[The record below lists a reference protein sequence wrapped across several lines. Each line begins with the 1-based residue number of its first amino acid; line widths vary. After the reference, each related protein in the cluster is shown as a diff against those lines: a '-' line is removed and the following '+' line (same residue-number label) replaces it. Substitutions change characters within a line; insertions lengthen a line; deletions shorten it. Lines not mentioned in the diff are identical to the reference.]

1 MKAYTILFFLFSV
14 FLVSQ
19 ELPKQPNIIF
29 IFADDWGYGDL
40 SIHNSSFVK
49 TPNIDRMAK
58 EGMDFQAFS
67 VLNPVCSPSRVAVIT
82 GQYPARHSVHGHFAT
97 VASHE
102 KRNMPDWLN
111 PNVVM
116 LPRLLQQ
123 GGYKTAHFGKW
134 HLTNTHVPDGPSPTE
149 YGYDEFACFNVSPK
163 FKQLHPDHS
172 IDKAIQFITTNKDK
186 PFFVNLWIHETHT
199 PHYPKQEFLKNYA
212 TLDEQKRVYAAIVE
226 EADNK
231 IGLIMDTLVSLGIDK
246 NTLVIFSSD
255 NGPEF
260 TGAEKELM
268 DNSTG
273 KGLGTYFSVGETAGL
288 KGRKRSLFAGGTRVP
303 FIVRWPGVV
312 KGGRVDKSSH
322 LSAVDLLPT
331 FCELAGID
339 LPENYLPDGESFVD
353 LLRGNEFK
361 RTKPIFWQWK
371 FFNPRKDFWP
381 SAAIQEG
388 KWKLYVNQKK
398 EQKALF
404 NLDQDWA
411 EQYDLSDQNS
421 KIVESLIEKIQSWE
435 DTLPTSPPE
444 HCFSAVRK
452 KTL

>member
-1 MKAYTILFFLFSV
+1 MKETILLFSLIGFFLV
-14 FLVSQ
+14 GQ
-19 ELPKQPNIIF
+19 DLPKQPNIIF

-49 TPNIDRMAK
+49 TPNIDRLAK
-58 EGMDFQAFS
+58 EGADFQAFS
-67 VLNPVCSPSRVAVIT
+67 VLNPVCSPSRVAVMT

-97 VASHE
+97 VASQIQ
-102 KRNMPDWLN
+102 RNMPDWLD

-123 GGYKTAHFGKW
+123 AGYKTAHFGKW

-199 PHYPKQEFLKNYA
+199 PHYPKQEFLKNHA
-212 TLDEQKRVYAAIVE
+212 TLDEQKQVYAAIVE
-226 EADNK
+226 EADAK
-231 IGLIMDTLVSLGIDK
+231 IGQILETLVSLGIDK

-303 FIVRWPGVV
+303 FIVRWPVVV
-312 KGGRVDKSSH
+312 KEGIIDKKSH

-353 LLRGNEFK
+353 LLRGNNFK
-361 RTKPIFWQWK
+361 RTKPIYWQWK
-371 FFNPRKDFWP
+371 FSNHRKNFWA
-381 SAAIQEG
+381 SAAVQDG
-388 KWKLYVNQKK
+388 KWKLYVNQNSG
-398 EQKALF
+398 QQALF
-404 NLDQDWA
+404 NLDHDWA
-411 EQYDLSDQNS
+411 EQDDISNQNPE
-421 KIVESLIEKIQSWE
+421 IVQLLLEKINDWE
-435 DTLPTSPPE
+435 ENLPTSAPE
-444 HCFSAVRK
+444 QCFSATRK
-452 KTL
+452 